1 MSTTQI
7 DAAGAEHPAA
17 GPRARILSLVPS
29 LTELLFALGLGPQVV
44 GRTMYCVHPEDRV
57 GGVPS
62 VGGTKKV
69 NMEKVSALRPTH
81 AVVNIDE
88 TPKDLAG
95 DLADRGIRVVTT
107 HPVEVAD
114 NIPLFKLL
122 SGVFGAEARARTLVA
137 DFERAYRRVTTGPD
151 RGPTRGPDRRV
162 LYLIWKDP
170 WMTVS
175 ADTYVSSMLSLIGW
189 RTIGGDKDRRYPE
202 IELSDALL
210 ADADLVLF
218 SSEPFAFTEA
228 HVAEFRSAHPAA
240 AEKARLVDG
249 QLLSWYGPR
258 AIAGLGYVEELAV
271 AEAP

>member
-1 MSTTQI
+1 M
-7 DAAGAEHPAA
+7 
-17 GPRARILSLVPS
+17 PS

-44 GRTMYCVHPEDRV
+44 GRTMYCVHPEDWV
-57 GGVPS
+57 EGVPS

-69 NMEKVSALRPTH
+69 SMEKVSALRPTH

-88 TPKDLAG
+88 TPKELAG

-122 SGVFGAEARARTLVA
+122 GGVFGAGARAQTLST
-137 DFERAYRRVTTGPD
+137 DFERAYRRVTTKLG
-151 RGPTRGPDRRV
+151 RGPNRRV
-162 LYLIWKDP
+162 LDLIWKDP

-189 RTIGGDKDRRYPE
+189 RTIGDEKDQRYPE
-202 IELSDALL
+202 IKLSDALL

-228 HVAEFRSAHPAA
+228 HVAEFRSVHPAD

-258 AIAGLGYVEELAV
+258 AIAGLGYLQDLSE
-271 AEAP
+271 AESS